1 MKSKVEIIKRPL
13 QQTGDALKKNAW
25 MSILES
31 LVMIVMG
38 VFLIA
43 WPTVVIKAISYVVG
57 TFFVIKGGFKII
69 NYFMVKGREDFF
81 NNDLLTG
88 VVTVIIGIAAFVL
101 GENISGIFRI
111 IVGIF
116 LIYEALVRMNTA
128 IKLNAAGINSWRPIL
143 IMSLA
148 MLLLGMIVTF
158 YEGAVVVLIGWI
170 MLASGLISMFSDIMF
185 IQHVDSI
192 ISKITDFVD
201 KAQHEEN

>member
-31 LVMIVMG
+31 LVMVVMG
-38 VFLIA
+38 VLLIA
-43 WPTVVIKAISYVVG
+43 WPNVVIKAISYVVG

-81 NNDLLTG
+81 NNDLLSG

-128 IKLNAAGINSWRPIL
+128 IKLNAAGIDSWRWIL

-158 YEGAVVVLIGWI
+158 YQGAVVVLIGWM

>member
-1 MKSKVEIIKRPL
+1 MKSKVENIKRPL

-81 NNDLLTG
+81 NNDLLSG